1 MRRVCSR
8 RKATRPTV
16 LVLYLSEVPLALP
29 ARRSIVSAPRGQSGC
44 LLVRTVRT
52 VVLGA
57 RLPRVRSPGC
67 DRLRMTGQPEHGELT
82 HAVLEPADPD
92 RGGGHRETAAFG
104 ER

>member
-1 MRRVCSR
+1 M
-8 RKATRPTV
+8 
-16 LVLYLSEVPLALP
+16 LYLSEVPLARP